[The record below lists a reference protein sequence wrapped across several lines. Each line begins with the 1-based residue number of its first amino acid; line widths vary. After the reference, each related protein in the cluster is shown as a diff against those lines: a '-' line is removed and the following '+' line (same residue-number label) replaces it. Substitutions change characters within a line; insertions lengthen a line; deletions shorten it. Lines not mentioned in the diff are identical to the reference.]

1 VDTDDDLLALL
12 PPRWRHRSWV
22 PVRIGGSEA
31 TVLRLADG
39 TAHVK
44 LARGAGA
51 GVVRGERVRAAWLAG
66 TDVLGPEPLDWY
78 DDGDRVALVTRT
90 VPGIPVCEVPSRLV
104 PAAVESVILLLRAV
118 HALPV
123 DSCPTVRRVGD
134 ILAGISASDAVEA
147 GRAGDDP
154 GSSTDAQAE
163 YRRAA
168 EQGRDRA
175 ERAEVDD
182 LVVCHG
188 DPCLP
193 NLMVDA
199 DTGAAVGVVDVG
211 LLGVA
216 DRHHDL
222 ALASRSTASAELNPQ
237 FSTRYADQILAAFA
251 PVDAWRIGYY
261 RLLDELI

>member
-22 PVRIGGSEA
+22 PVRIGCSGA

-51 GVVRGERVRAAWLAG
+51 GVVRGERVRAEWLAG
-66 TDVLGPEPLDWY
+66 TEVLGPEPLDWY

-90 VPGIPVCEVPSRLV
+90 VPGIPVSEVPTRLV
-104 PAAVESVILLLRAV
+104 PAAVASVILLLRAV

-134 ILAGISASDAVEA
+134 ILAGVDFSDAGQA
-147 GRAGDDP
+147 GRP
-154 GSSTDAQAE
+154 GSATDAQAE

-168 EQGRDRA
+168 ELGRDRA

-199 DTGAAVGVVDVG
+199 DTGAPVGVVDVG

-251 PVDAWRIGYY
+251 PVDAWRIDYY